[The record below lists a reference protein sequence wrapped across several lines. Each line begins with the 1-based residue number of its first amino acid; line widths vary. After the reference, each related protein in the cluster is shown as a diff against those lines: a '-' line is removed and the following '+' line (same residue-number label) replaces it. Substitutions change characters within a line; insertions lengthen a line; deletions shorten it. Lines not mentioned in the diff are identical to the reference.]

1 MNETQIMDALR
12 TAAEQ
17 GGLSQKEIAE
27 KIGAKQ
33 PNVSLYLS
41 SKRLPELATLVK
53 LAEAVGL
60 EVELRPVKRGR
71 GRPAKRK

>member
-1 MNETQIMDALR
+1 MNQEQILSVLK

-17 GGLSQKEIAE
+17 SGLTQKEIAE
-27 KIGAKQ
+27 RSGIRQ
-33 PNVSLYLS
+33 ENVSRYLS
-41 SKRLPELATLVK
+41 GKKVPELATLVK

-71 GRPAKRK
+71 GRPPKK